1 MIIQVH
7 TSAGV
12 IDLDTSVNTSE
23 EFSQY
28 GLDKDALLIDEVSGT
43 FTTVDGKVITVV
55 DGKITNIEEI

>member
-7 TSAGV
+7 TATGI
-12 IDLDTSVNTSE
+12 IDLDTYVNTAE

-28 GLDKDALLIDEVSGT
+28 GLNKDELVLDEIIGT

-55 DGKITNIEEI
+55 DGKITNIENL